1 MFELSVKVY
10 IDEVGKRK
18 ALQKYYRD
26 YKHGI
31 ITEEEFCIVRR
42 LTIVE

>member
-10 IDEVGKRK
+10 ISEVGKRK

-31 ITEEEFCIVRR
+31 ITEEFCIVRR